1 MKTMTIDKTTVRQD
15 LNRLEDHIILI
26 DKPEGWTSF
35 DVVKKVKNIG
45 KFKKVGHAGTLDPF
59 ATGLLILG
67 TGRRTKELTGI
78 SKSVKTY
85 VARIILG
92 RTTDTYDRTGTT
104 VGEGNLN
111 QFDRAKVEG
120 ILPDFIGETEQY
132 APPFSA
138 KKIAGV
144 RLYKLA
150 RKGKTV
156 TVKPHKIIID
166 QIKILDWDGCEVEL
180 FIQCSTGTYIR
191 SLAHDIGIKT
201 GYGACVGELR
211 RISVDGFSLEQ
222 ALQISEFEKYWHG
235 QDLN

>member
-1 MKTMTIDKTTVRQD
+1 MKTMTIDKTSAQHD

-35 DVVKKVKNIG
+35 DVVKKVKHIG
-45 KFKKVGHAGTLDPF
+45 NFKKVGHAGTLDPF

-67 TGRRTKELTGI
+67 TGRQTRELTGI
-78 SKSVKTY
+78 SKAGKTY
-85 VARIILG
+85 IARIILG
-92 RTTDTYDRTGTT
+92 RTTDTYDRTGTIT
-104 VGEGNLN
+104 GETHVND
-111 QFDRAKVEG
+111 FDQSKVER

-156 TVKPHKIIID
+156 TIKPHRIIIG
-166 QIKILDWDGCEVEL
+166 QIRILSWNGCELEL
-180 FIQCSTGTYIR
+180 FIQCSTGTYVR

-222 ALQISEFEKYWHG
+222 ALQITEFEKFWQG
-235 QDLN
+235 RDLN